1 MKMAAMLLM
10 TGALLVFFSRL
21 FKKRALKNGEI
32 HDGEAKKY
40 LATNGTGIA
49 LGGLG
54 LIAVAMN
61 LWGSNSAYLVLGIAA
76 VMVMYGAAVIYI
88 AFSSS
93 EKRAEFVTAS
103 RGK

>member
-1 MKMAAMLLM
+1 M
-10 TGALLVFFSRL
+10 TGALLVFFSRF
-21 FKKRALKNGEI
+21 FKKRALQNGEI

-40 LATNGTGIA
+40 LATNGAGIA

-54 LIAVAMN
+54 LIAMVMN
-61 LWGSNSAYLVLGIAA
+61 LWENNSAYLMLGIAA
-76 VMVMYGAAVIYI
+76 VMITYGAAVIYI

-103 RGK
+103 RRK